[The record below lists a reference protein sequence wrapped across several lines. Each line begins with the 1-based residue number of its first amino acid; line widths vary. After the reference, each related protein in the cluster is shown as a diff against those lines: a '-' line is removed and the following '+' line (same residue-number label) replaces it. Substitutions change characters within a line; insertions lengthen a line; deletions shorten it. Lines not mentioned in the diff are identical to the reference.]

1 MKRFKVLT
9 TTEMLTRYIVEA
21 ESKEQVEQQN
31 LSGLKILSN
40 EVLDSGEEVIYS
52 VEEILDDG
60 C

>member
-9 TTEMLTRYIVEA
+9 TAEMLTRYIVEA
-21 ESKEQVEQQN
+21 EDKEQVEKN
-31 LSGLKILSN
+31 LFDLKILSN

>member
-1 MKRFKVLT
+1 MKRFKVIT

>member
-31 LSGLKILSN
+31 LSGLKIFSH

-52 VEEILDDG
+52 VEEILNDG

>member
-1 MKRFKVLT
+1 
-9 TTEMLTRYIVEA
+9 MLTRYIVEA

-52 VEEILDDG
+52 VEEIQ
-60 C
+60 

>member
-21 ESKEQVEQQN
+21 ESKEQVERQN